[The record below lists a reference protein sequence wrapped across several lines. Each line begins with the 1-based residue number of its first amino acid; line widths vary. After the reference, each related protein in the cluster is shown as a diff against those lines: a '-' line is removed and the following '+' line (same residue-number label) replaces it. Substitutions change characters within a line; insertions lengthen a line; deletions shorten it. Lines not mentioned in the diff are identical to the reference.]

1 MIELKNVTLT
11 FEDKLLF
18 NQLSLE
24 VPAGGR
30 LLIKGASGTGKTT
43 LLRMLLG
50 FVLPDS
56 GAVSIDGEVLS
67 VDNVWQLR
75 RKMAYVSQEMQI
87 GRGPAE
93 AFIREVLHF
102 QSNRS
107 IVYERDKVKSLLNEF
122 QLDSDTLDK
131 KLEDLSGGEL
141 QRFAIIV
148 TLLLDRKIFLLD
160 EVTSALDKPLKEL
173 IVDYFCAMKDKTLII
188 SSHDAIWHEQNFPT
202 ITLENNGS
210 SS

>member
-1 MIELKNVTLT
+1 MIALKNVTLSI
-11 FEDKLLF
+11 EGKLLF
-18 NQLSLE
+18 NRLSLE

-30 LLIKGASGTGKTT
+30 MLINGASGTGKTT

-50 FVLPDS
+50 FVLPDD
-56 GAVSIDGEVLS
+56 GTVSIDGQTLS

-87 GRGPAE
+87 GRGTAG

-107 IVYERDKVKSLLNEF
+107 IAYERDRVKSLLSDF
-122 QLDSDTLDK
+122 QLGSDTLDK

-160 EVTSALDKPLKEL
+160 EVTSALDKPLKKL
-173 IVDYFCAMKDKTLII
+173 IVDYFSAMHDKTLII

-202 ITLENNGS
+202 ITL
-210 SS
+210 